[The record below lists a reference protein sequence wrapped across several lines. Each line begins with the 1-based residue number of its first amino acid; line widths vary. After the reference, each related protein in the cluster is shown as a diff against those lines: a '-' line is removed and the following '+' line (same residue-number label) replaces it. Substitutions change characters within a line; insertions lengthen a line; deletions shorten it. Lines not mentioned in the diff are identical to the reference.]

1 MGMMKNY
8 LLKLLEQCSVEQF
21 GQDAIEWAL
30 VTGLVHLS
38 YDSDRDVHSIMLR
51 YADIIEGY
59 RLSLA
64 QPKQEQRTLPMKRAG
79 HRHKAKSERSGT
91 RGRERAA

>member
-38 YDSDRDVHSIMLR
+38 YDSDQDVHSIMLR
-51 YADIIEGY
+51 YADIIDGY
-59 RLSLA
+59 RQSLA

-79 HRHKAKSERSGT
+79 HRRKVKSERSDS
-91 RGRERAA
+91 RGRENAA